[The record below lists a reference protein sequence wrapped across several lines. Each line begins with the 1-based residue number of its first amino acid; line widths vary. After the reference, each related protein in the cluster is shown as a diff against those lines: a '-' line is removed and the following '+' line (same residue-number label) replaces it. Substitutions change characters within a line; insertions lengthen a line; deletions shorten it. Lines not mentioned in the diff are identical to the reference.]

1 MKAKLKSKDFILILS
16 ILLSISIL
24 VNIFSIS
31 KINVYKYSIG
41 KESYSDIEEI
51 RQRNEGI
58 MEVLNK
64 SLDNGSIRNEEMLQ
78 LFKNY
83 NIIATN
89 IINLWQQYSDYT
101 NRSLSIFT
109 KSIESNNIIEN
120 DIYGK
125 IKEYMS
131 STLNKEMR
139 NEESKLILEGKDLEC
154 FEVMESMSIRLYDY
168 FNEFNKSKFQGYNM
182 EDREK
187 KVIKYHYWIDM
198 LNGIYDISNDYINV
212 EWNIE
217 VEDQLT
223 ADLDS

>member
-31 KINVYKYSIG
+31 KIYVYKYSIG
-41 KESYSDIEEI
+41 KQSYVDIEEI

-64 SLDNGSIRNEEMLQ
+64 SLDNRSIRNDEMLK

-83 NIIATN
+83 DIIATN
-89 IINLWQQYSDYT
+89 IINLWQQYADYT

-131 STLNKEMR
+131 STLNKEMK

-154 FEVMESMSIRLYDY
+154 FEVMESMSIRLYNY
-168 FNEFNKSKFQGYNM
+168 FNEFNENKFKGYNM
-182 EDREK
+182 DNREK
-187 KVIKYHYWIDM
+187 KVIKNHYWIDM

-223 ADLDS
+223 VDLDS